1 MTAPIDAALIAF
13 ADELADAAGEIV
25 RRYFRRGVTVDDKAD
40 MSPVT
45 IADREAEAALRVL
58 IERRFPDHGIL
69 GEEHGSVRTGAERV
83 WVLDPIDGTKSFISG
98 VPLFGTLI
106 ALVEGGVPV
115 LGVIDQPI
123 SRERWIGARGHKSA
137 LNGAAISTRACPALG
152 AATLF
157 ATTPDMFR
165 GADAEAFQRLKSA
178 VKLARFGGDCYA
190 YGLLAAGFVDL
201 VVEACLKPYDYAALV
216 PVIVGAG
223 GSMTDWQGGP
233 LGLTSDGRVLA
244 CGDPRLAPAAR
255 GVLAGRA

>member
-13 ADELADAAGEIV
+13 ADERADAAGEIV

-98 VPLFGTLI
+98 VPPFCTLI
-106 ALVEGGVPV
+106 ALVAGGVPV

-123 SRERWIGARGHKSA
+123 SPRRWIGARGHETA
-137 LNGAAISTRACPALG
+137 LNGAAISTRARPALG
-152 AATLF
+152 AATLV
-157 ATTPDMFR
+157 ATTPDMVQ
-165 GADAEAFQRLKSA
+165 GAHAEAFQRLKSA

-201 VVEACLKPYDYAALV
+201 VVEASLKPYDYAPLV

-223 GSMTDWQGGP
+223 GPLADWQGGP
-233 LGLTSDGRVLA
+233 PGPTSHGGA
-244 CGDPRLAPAAR
+244 PPR
-255 GVLAGRA
+255 

>member
-137 LNGAAISTRACPALG
+137 RRLARRRCLPPPPTCSGAPTPRPFSASRARSSSRALAAIAMPMACWRQVSWTWSWKRA
-152 AATLF
+152 
-157 ATTPDMFR
+157 
-165 GADAEAFQRLKSA
+165 
-178 VKLARFGGDCYA
+178 
-190 YGLLAAGFVDL
+190 
-201 VVEACLKPYDYAALV
+201 
-216 PVIVGAG
+216 
-223 GSMTDWQGGP
+223 
-233 LGLTSDGRVLA
+233 
-244 CGDPRLAPAAR
+244 
-255 GVLAGRA
+255 